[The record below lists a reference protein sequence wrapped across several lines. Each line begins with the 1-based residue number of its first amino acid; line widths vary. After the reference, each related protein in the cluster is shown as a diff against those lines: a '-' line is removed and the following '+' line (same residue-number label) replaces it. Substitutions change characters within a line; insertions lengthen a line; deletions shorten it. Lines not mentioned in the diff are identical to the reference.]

1 MGTCFTQKI
10 NTITSSTT
18 SDSGPKKPPKK
29 PGLSKH
35 VHKLQEVKTIMSD
48 SLTHPATMQW
58 KKNIINRIR
67 VPQLFAPLLK
77 FETAKLKL
85 TIPLLLKTNKVIF
98 LLSAAI
104 V

>member
-18 SDSGPKKPPKK
+18 SDSGPKKNPKK
-29 PGLSKH
+29 PGFSKH

>member
-1 MGTCFTQKI
+1 MGMCFTQKI

-18 SDSGPKKPPKK
+18 SDSGPTNPP
-29 PGLSKH
+29 PPSLSKH

-104 V
+104 I

>member
-77 FETAKLKL
+77 FKTAKLKL

>member
-18 SDSGPKKPPKK
+18 SDSGPKKPPQK

>member
-18 SDSGPKKPPKK
+18 SDSGPKKTPKK

>member
-1 MGTCFTQKI
+1 MGMCFTQKI

-18 SDSGPKKPPKK
+18 SDSGPTPPP

-77 FETAKLKL
+77 FETTKLKL

-104 V
+104 I

>member
-10 NTITSSTT
+10 NNITSSTT

>member
-1 MGTCFTQKI
+1 MGMCFTQKI

-18 SDSGPKKPPKK
+18 SDSGPTP

-77 FETAKLKL
+77 FETTKLKL

-104 V
+104 I